1 MYGIYRD
8 NLLLMSPTTC
18 QNISSFSN
26 NYLLSPFYYVNLVL
40 GDKINRL
47 GVRSDILLTSMTG
60 FGRIHKQFSDY
71 SITVEMKSVNHR
83 FCEVNIRIPRQM
95 LLVEEKIKKLIL
107 TYIQRGRVEVFI
119 SVDGNTLSSKEVQIE
134 WDLVDQYYQALQE
147 ARQRFNL
154 PGEEIKL
161 DDLFKHPEFTS
172 IIEKEMSN
180 QQLEQDLLHT
190 VEKAVFQ
197 LIEMRREEGKGL
209 FQDIK
214 RNLEYI
220 QKSTQAVE
228 GQSPKVVLQYRER
241 LLKKMAEFSDGFID
255 EARLLNEVAIL
266 ADKVD
271 INEEVTRINSHISQF
286 YKTLEGEEQV
296 VGRKLDFLVQELN
309 REINTIGSKANDVNI
324 AEHVVNMKTKLEKI
338 KEQVQNIE

>member
-1 MYGIYRD
+1 
-8 NLLLMSPTTC
+8 
-18 QNISSFSN
+18 
-26 NYLLSPFYYVNLVL
+26 
-40 GDKINRL
+40 
-47 GVRSDILLTSMTG
+47 MTG

-95 LLVEEKIKKLIL
+95 MLVEEKIKKLIL

-119 SVDGNTLSSKEVQIE
+119 SIDGSTLSSKEVQIQWE
-134 WDLVDQYYQALQE
+134 LVEQYYQALQE
-147 ARQRFNL
+147 AKQRFDL
-154 PGEEIKL
+154 LGGEIKL
-161 DDLFKHPEFTS
+161 EDLFQHPEFTT
-172 IIEKEMSN
+172 IVEKEMTN
-180 QQLEQDLLHT
+180 QQLEQDLLQI
-190 VEKAVFQ
+190 VEKAVLQ
-197 LIEMRREEGKGL
+197 LMEMRREEGKGL
-209 FQDIK
+209 LQDII

-220 QKSTQAVE
+220 QISTQAVE
-228 GQSPKVVLQYRER
+228 KLSPKVVLQYRDR
-241 LLKKMAEFSDGFID
+241 LQKKMAEFSDGFID

-286 YKTLEGEEQV
+286 YKTIDGEEQV
-296 VGRKLDFLVQELN
+296 IGRKLDFLVQELN
-309 REINTIGSKANDVNI
+309 REINTIGSKANDVTI